1 MNFGANHYVPVMKVK
16 RGEKH
21 ALRLIDPS
29 LHARITPL
37 LEVVEITEGKT
48 LREHLDTAFD
58 GLAESLHPYQRCFLD
73 PRELGDR
80 GDVASDA
87 VFNSACQRGIVF
99 TPVTGVSG
107 GRHVAVALKYGR
119 NGVAL
124 RLTRDEFER
133 RGLGQ
138 RVTDLIR
145 DYDLAVE
152 DTDLIVDL
160 GAVENLVPEG
170 VARLAEAFLGEVPSI
185 RAWRTLTLSGCA
197 FPLSMRGVEPDSYA
211 VSERSEWLGWKYLH
225 GERVRLARLP
235 AFSDCAIQRPEG
247 VEGFDFRLMQI
258 SATVR
263 YTMTE
268 EWLLIKG
275 QSTRKIPAK
284 YQFMDLATR
293 LVYGYLKRSFRGDSH
308 CVGCRQAKRAAD
320 GAGGFGSAEVWRRL
334 GTVHHITTV
343 IEGLARL
350 SWP

>member
-1 MNFGANHYVPVMKVK
+1 MKVK

-48 LREHLDTAFD
+48 LREHLNTAFD

-87 VFNSACQRGIVF
+87 VFNWACQRGIVF

-247 VEGFDFRLMQI
+247 VEGFDFSIDANIGDRTLHYDGRMAADQG
-258 SATVR
+258 SKHA
-263 YTMTE
+263 
-268 EWLLIKG
+268 
-275 QSTRKIPAK
+275 QSSRKISVHGPCDPARI
-284 YQFMDLATR
+284 R
-293 LVYGYLKRSFRGDSH
+293 LFEEIVSGRQSLCRMPTSEACRRRSWGVWLRGS
-308 CVGCRQAKRAAD
+308 VAPLGD
-320 GAGGFGSAEVWRRL
+320 G
-334 GTVHHITTV
+334 TPHHD
-343 IEGLARL
+343 GD
-350 SWP
+350 

>member
-1 MNFGANHYVPVMKVK
+1 MNFGANHYVPVLKMK
-16 RGEKH
+16 RGEKR

-48 LREHLDTAFD
+48 LEEHLNTAFAD
-58 GLAESLHPYQRCFLD
+58 LAESLHPYQRCFLD
-73 PRELGDR
+73 QRELADL

-87 VFNSACQRGIVF
+87 VFNTACQRGIVF

-107 GRHVAVALKYGR
+107 GRHAAVALKYGR
-119 NGVAL
+119 KGVAL
-124 RLTRDEFER
+124 RLTREELER
-133 RGLGQ
+133 GGLRQ
-138 RVTDLIR
+138 RVTGFIR
-145 DYDLAVE
+145 DYDVTLE

-160 GAVENLVPEG
+160 GAVESLVPEG
-170 VARLAEAFLGEVPSI
+170 VARLAEAFLHEVPSI

-197 FPLSMRGVEPDSYA
+197 FPLSMRGGEPDSYA
-211 VSERSEWLGWKYLH
+211 VSERSEWLAWKYLH

-247 VEGFDFRLMQI
+247 VEGFDFRLMEI
-258 SATVR
+258 SAVVR

-275 QSTRKIPAK
+275 QSTRRIPAK
-284 YQFMDLATR
+284 YQFPDLATR
-293 LVYGYLKRSFRGDSH
+293 LVYGYLKRSFQGDSH
-308 CVGCRQAKRAAD
+308 CAGCRQAKRAAD
-320 GAGGFGSAEVWRRL
+320 GDGGFGSAEVWRRL
-334 GTVHHITTV
+334 GTIHHITTV